1 MRLARLC
8 PVPLGLTLLVS
19 LVTLPGCDS
28 STSTDGIAY
37 EGNEDAVRQHME
49 EVADEERAHL
59 QATAQAHKPAEQRVD
74 EEERAQRA
82 RN

>member
-1 MRLARLC
+1 MRLARSI
-8 PVPLGLTLLVS
+8 PAMSGLALLAS
-19 LVTLPGCDS
+19 LVALTGCGGTS
-28 STSTDGIAY
+28 SDGIAY

-49 EVADEERAHL
+49 EVADEERANL
-59 QATAQAHKPAEQRVD
+59 RATAQAAKPVEQRVN